1 MGDAEG
7 SQEQK
12 STFVDNP
19 FGLTLPLRTAL
30 VWVMLMADKVCAVG
44 AGART
49 TGTKPMLRKNRSSTD
64 IFLVVFMLSNPPL
77 VVNSPH
83 FP

>member
-1 MGDAEG
+1 
-7 SQEQK
+7 
-12 STFVDNP
+12 
-19 FGLTLPLRTAL
+19 
-30 VWVMLMADKVCAVG
+30 MLMADKVCAVG

>member
-1 MGDAEG
+1 VGDAEG

-44 AGART
+44 A
-49 TGTKPMLRKNRSSTD
+49 
-64 IFLVVFMLSNPPL
+64 PPL
-77 VVNSPH
+77 DVVKLTQLP
-83 FP
+83 FLDPAELDDLTQ